1 MILTSIFRSE
11 RYNAGSLTR
20 PISVALAFFLI
31 VVALR
36 SIDLFVLNL
45 DELPDQ
51 IIVSRVLGFLLV
63 LGYLRML
70 RKPISSIGL
79 HTRNFDK
86 ALLIGMLSL
95 VLMYMIL
102 YRVQFYR
109 LSTAGQT
116 PRLVFAMIDQESG
129 TLKGAFFTWFFLCG
143 QFVNAFMEEAIFRGV
158 ILPHFM
164 RRFRFWQ
171 ANALQAFL
179 FGPAHLVFPLSDW
192 VNGQTMAGA
201 AAAQAAALLLF
212 TTVGGLV
219 FGYLYYRTDSL
230 WTAVF
235 AHLFDN
241 SITLFF
247 HIQTAS
253 RVNAETDILMVAS
266 VSFIALVLVAWI
278 VAQRSHLPT
287 LKRWG
292 T

>member
-1 MILTSIFRSE
+1 MTTLSALSRSE
-11 RYNAGSLTR
+11 QYNAFSLAR

-45 DELPDQ
+45 ELPDP

-63 LGYLRML
+63 LGYLRLL

-79 HTRNFDK
+79 HTRNFGK
-86 ALLIGMLSL
+86 ALLIGILSL
-95 VLMYMIL
+95 VLL
-102 YRVQFYR
+102 YVTLYAVQFYR
-109 LSTAGQT
+109 LSSAGQT
-116 PRLVFAMIDQESG
+116 PRLVFAVIDQESG
-129 TLKGAFFTWFFLCG
+129 ALNGAFFTWFFLGG

-158 ILPHFM
+158 MLPHFM

-171 ANALQAFL
+171 ANVLQAFL
-179 FGPAHLVFPLSDW
+179 FGLAHLVFPLSDW
-192 VNGQTMAGA
+192 VNGQTTAGA
-201 AAAQAAALLLF
+201 AAAQGATLLLF
-212 TTVGGLV
+212 TTIGGLV

-235 AHLFDN
+235 AHLIDN
-241 SITLFF
+241 SISLFF

-253 RVNAETDILMVAS
+253 RLNAETDILMVAS
-266 VSFIALVLVAWI
+266 SGFIALVLLAWI

-287 LKRWG
+287 LKQWG